1 MFLWQSANK
10 YCFAMGLS
18 LADIGSV
25 LHTMDKRCARRHPD
39 WLCQTR
45 TDATALS
52 ATAKTI
58 AMQLRH
64 LHYFVK
70 IVEAGSFSRAA
81 TTIHVAQPALSQ
93 QIAELEHELNVTL
106 LYRSARGV
114 RPTPAGD
121 ILFREAVSILGR
133 IGQLRTLVRSSDGEI
148 AGAVNLGASS
158 TLASTLFGPFGE
170 ACRTALPKVTLR
182 YSTSGG
188 MSLMARLEAH
198 TLDLV
203 VTFEDELSPL
213 FARQPLFRQ
222 RLYLVRHEA
231 LPGEP
236 ASVSLQD
243 LTAMPLV
250 LPMAPNVVR
259 GKLDRVFAAAGLAPR
274 VVAEADVLS
283 SLMSAVQTGI
293 GATILPKGDFSDVPG
308 YATLAAALV
317 EPPMYLTAAVLWSAE
332 TPLTPAG
339 EAVRNLLQSFI
350 DEQFLVPLPAGAERI
365 AAAVSA
371 AVGDSAISA

>member
-1 MFLWQSANK
+1 
-10 YCFAMGLS
+10 
-18 LADIGSV
+18 
-25 LHTMDKRCARRHPD
+25 
-39 WLCQTR
+39 
-45 TDATALS
+45 
-52 ATAKTI
+52 
-58 AMQLRH
+58 MQLRH

-133 IGQLRTLVRSSDGEI
+133 IGQLRTLVRTSGGEI

-198 TLDLV
+198 TLDLAV
-203 VTFEDELSPL
+203 AFEDEFSPL

-283 SLMSAVQTGI
+283 SVMSAVQAGI

-308 YATLAAALV
+308 YATLATALV

-371 AVGDSAISA
+371 AVGDSAIISA